1 MGIFCWGKSG
11 GFPNL
16 FNISVRVLSEL
27 SPTCYEKSPVFR
39 GFVKLLVAEAGT
51 EIVLEPL

>member
-27 SPTCYEKSPVFR
+27 SPACYEKSPVFR
-39 GFVKLLVAEAGT
+39 GFVKLLVAEAGFERAT
-51 EIVLEPL
+51 SRL